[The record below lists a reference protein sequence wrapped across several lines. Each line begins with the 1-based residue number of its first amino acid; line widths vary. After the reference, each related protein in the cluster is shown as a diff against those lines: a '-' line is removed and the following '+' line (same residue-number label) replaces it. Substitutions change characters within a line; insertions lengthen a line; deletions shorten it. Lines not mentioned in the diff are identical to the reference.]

1 MSEREN
7 TQSIIGCSSGAWFP
21 DYALGNSIFVY
32 TVGEMFPGYEL
43 TIARDL

>member
-32 TVGEMFPGYEL
+32 TVGDNNIL
-43 TIARDL
+43 LCKNDCNVA